1 MRLDVTDPD
10 DPRMGDYVSLR
21 DSQLR
26 RSLEGERGIF
36 IAEGDKIIRRAA
48 EAG

>member
-26 RSLEGERGIF
+26 RRVEGERGIF
-36 IAEGDKIIRRAA
+36 IAEGAIIGTATL
-48 EAG
+48 